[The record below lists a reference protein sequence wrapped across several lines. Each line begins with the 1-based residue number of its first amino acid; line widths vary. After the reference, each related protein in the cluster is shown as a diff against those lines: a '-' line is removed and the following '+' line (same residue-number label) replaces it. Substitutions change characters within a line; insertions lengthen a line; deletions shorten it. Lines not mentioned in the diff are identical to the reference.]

1 VIKTCFK
8 GNEEIIM
15 RKSLSVLGFFTFLL
29 ISLSTTACKTESV
42 SETNPTAQDVD
53 KLFESWDKTD
63 SPGAALAVLKDGEVI
78 YKKGYGF
85 AQLEYDIPI
94 TSSTIFHV
102 ASVSKQF
109 TAFAIA
115 LLANQGRLSLDDDI
129 HRYLPEVPDFGK
141 TITIRHLIHHS
152 SGLRDQWEML
162 AMAGWRLDDV
172 ITEEH
177 ILTAVR
183 HQKELNFSPG
193 DEHLYCN
200 TGYTLLAEI
209 VERVTGYTFPNWAK
223 KNMFE
228 PLGMSNTHFHDDHE
242 MIVKNRAYSYV
253 PKENGGFKK
262 RVLSYANV
270 GATSLFTTVEDLV
283 KWANNFFEKHLGG
296 PEVIA
301 QMEQQGVLNSGEKI
315 DYAFGLAIGTYNGLK
330 TISHSGGDAGFRSHL
345 LLFPDQRFAVAVLSN
360 CGSMNP
366 GQLARQTA
374 DLYLGNLM
382 EEETNTEQP
391 SEHKVAKI
399 PPSVFEAYEGRYELE
414 DGTILTLTKEGDR
427 LMAEHPNAPQKIQ
440 LFPESMAKFFLKQAD
455 VRVHFHPE
463 KDGYVERL
471 TVFSEGE
478 TIKGKKSKVEELTP
492 EQIQEYTGEY
502 YSGELDTTYEIVF
515 QDDKIS
521 ALHRR
526 HGDIPLVRT
535 EEEVFTGRR
544 WFFHK
549 VHFFRNEKNRI
560 AGFLLTGGRVRN
572 LRFERKSNIFR
583 YPN

>member
-1 VIKTCFK
+1 VIKTCFR
-8 GNEEIIM
+8 GNKEMIV
-15 RKSLSVLGFFTFLL
+15 RKILSVLSFCIFIMLC
-29 ISLSTTACKTESV
+29 LSTTACKTESL
-42 SETNPTAQDVD
+42 SEANSVTLNVD
-53 KLFESWDKTD
+53 KLFKPWDKTD
-63 SPGAALAVLKDGEVI
+63 SPGAALAVLKDGAVI
-78 YKKGYGF
+78 YRRGYGY

-115 LLANQGRLSLDDDI
+115 LLANQGKLSLDDDI
-129 HRYLPEVPDFGK
+129 HRYLPEVPNFGK
-141 TITIRHLIHHS
+141 TITIRYLIHHT

-172 ITEEH
+172 ITKEH

-183 HQKELNFSPG
+183 NQKELNFSPG
-193 DEHLYCN
+193 DEYLYCN

-209 VERVTGYTFPNWAK
+209 VERVTGHTFPNWTK

-228 PLGMSNTHFHDDHE
+228 PLRMSNTHFHDDHE

-262 RVLSYANV
+262 RVLSYANA

-283 KWANNFFEKHLGG
+283 KWANNFFEKRLGG
-296 PEVIA
+296 PEVTA

-315 DYAFGLAIGTYNGLK
+315 DYAFGLTIGKYKGLK

-374 DLYLGNLM
+374 GLYLGNLM
-382 EEETNTEQP
+382 EEETNKEQL

-399 PPSVFEAYEGRYELE
+399 PPSVFEAYEGRYDLE
-414 DGTILTLTKEGDR
+414 DGTILTLTKDGDR
-427 LMAEHPNAPQKIQ
+427 LMVEHPNAPGKMQ
-440 LFPESMAKFFLKQAD
+440 LFPESMAKFFLKTAD
-455 VRVHFHPE
+455 VQVHFHPE

-471 TVFSEGE
+471 TVFAEGK
-478 TIKGKKSKVEELTP
+478 TIKGKRSQVKEFTL
-492 EQIQEYTGEY
+492 EQMQEFEGEY
-502 YSGELDTTYEIVF
+502 YSEELDTTYRIAL

-526 HGDIPLVRT
+526 HGDIPLLWT
-535 EEEVFTGRR
+535 KEDVFTGRQ

-549 VHFFRNEKNRI
+549 VQFVRNEKNKI

-572 LRFERKSNIFR
+572 LRFERR
-583 YPN
+583 

>member
-1 VIKTCFK
+1 
-8 GNEEIIM
+8 M
-15 RKSLSVLGFFTFLL
+15 RKSLSVPVLCMFLIL
-29 ISLSTTACKTESV
+29 SLSITACKTGSI
-42 SETNPTAQDVD
+42 SETNAANPEVD
-53 KLFESWDKTD
+53 KIFKPWAKPD
-63 SPGAALAVLKDGEVI
+63 SPGAALAVIEDGEVI
-78 YKKGYGF
+78 YKKGYGY

-115 LLANQGRLSLDDDI
+115 LLANQGKLSLDDDI
-129 HRYLPEVPDFGK
+129 HTYLLEVPDFGK
-141 TITIRHLIHHS
+141 TITIRHLIHHT

-172 ITEEH
+172 ITKEH

-183 HQKELNFSPG
+183 NQKELNFIPG
-193 DEHLYCN
+193 DEYLYCN

-209 VERVTGYTFPNWAK
+209 VERVSGHTFPYWTK

-228 PLGMSNTHFHDDHE
+228 PLGMSHTHFHDDHE

-253 PKENGGFKK
+253 PEEDGGFKK

-270 GATSLFTTVEDLV
+270 GATSLFTTVEDLAS
-283 KWANNFFEKHLGG
+283 WADNFFEKRLGG

-315 DYAFGLAIGTYNGLK
+315 DYAFGLAIGEYRGLK

-366 GQLARQTA
+366 AQLARQTA
-374 DLYLGNLM
+374 EVYLRGLLDK
-382 EEETNTEQP
+382 ETNKEKP
-391 SEHKVAKI
+391 SERKVANI

-414 DGTILTLTKEGDR
+414 DGSILTLTKEGER
-427 LMAEHPNAPQKIQ
+427 LMVEHPNAPEKMQ
-440 LFPESMAKFFLKQAD
+440 LFPESMAKFFLKTAD
-455 VRVHFHPE
+455 VQVQFHPE
-463 KDGYVERL
+463 EDGYVERL
-471 TVFSEGE
+471 TVFAEGE
-478 TIKGKKSKVEELTP
+478 TIKGKRSKVEELVP
-492 EQIQEYTGEY
+492 EQMREYAGDY
-502 YSGELDTTYEIVF
+502 YSGELDTTYKIVL
-515 QDDKIS
+515 QDDKIL
-521 ALHRR
+521 ARHRR
-526 HGDIPLVRT
+526 HGDIPLVRAK
-535 EEEVFTGRR
+535 EDVFTGRR

-549 VHFFRNEKNRI
+549 VQFVRNEKNRI

-572 LRFERKSNIFR
+572 LRFERK
-583 YPN
+583 